1 MAVII
6 KITGPEN
13 KHEYKFA
20 LALKKIFEEGMPSS
34 ASGKII
40 ISGNVQLLGQN
51 PRDVDLVVCGSLND
65 ARFDLVTST
74 KQSPES
80 HKKRQ
85 VFLDSFCFTVE
96 VKEHDSRGV
105 EMCGTNMIV
114 KYGTDKKDATSQS
127 EDQKYSLRNYLNNVA
142 PDAGVWICNFLWMQ
156 NLTAD
161 SIKQMTS
168 GRPHN
173 ILPRSFS
180 LSSLLQSLFIQYPPY
195 ELKSGK
201 KCLINCLY
209 SKSGNKSA
217 NTYQVV
223 EYILTATKPAIGEL
237 ARKNVERIV
246 GKEIDLPD
254 ELLQALGK
262 KLVIVSGRAGTGKTV
277 KMLRLACDLSV
288 DQGRRCLFLTYN
300 RALVNDIKRTLYFA
314 DVPTDFAT
322 GGVEIMTVH
331 EFVRKLAIALGV
343 TTSKEYLPIKHLA
356 LCAEIT
362 ECIEAEVITRDDI
375 LDLMKERHE
384 LACWDHVFI
393 DEAQDCAEEEKDFL
407 YKFFGYQKLVIADGV
422 DQFVRGL
429 GKVAWGKNIY
439 VIKTTEK
446 RSLRQKKNLAT
457 FVNDYAVEMDLKW
470 HVDVLPELLGGKV
483 IISDE
488 LLPFNTFEKSREQ
501 CYEQGNKAFEML
513 FLIPPNFV
521 VKEGGK
527 KRFSL
532 LKDFQEKGF
541 DLWDGT
547 RADRRFNGF
556 PQINQHRLLQYDS
569 CRGLEGWCVVCL
581 GFDKLIEY
589 RMKNYDL
596 HEEEIASKFN
606 NIVAMDSEEMKQ
618 QFVGLWSLI
627 PLTRAIDTL
636 IITLADPKSEIAEI
650 LRCCSSNDY
659 VELIE
664 S

>member
-1 MAVII
+1 MAVTI
-6 KITGPEN
+6 KITGPKN
-13 KHEYKFA
+13 KHEYQFS
-20 LALKKIFEEGMPSS
+20 LILKTIFEQGMPNG
-34 ASGKII
+34 ASGEII
-40 ISGNVQLLGQN
+40 IAGNVQLLGQN
-51 PRDVDLVVCGSLND
+51 PRDVDLVVCGSLSD
-65 ARFDLVTST
+65 AHFNLVAST
-74 KQSPES
+74 KQSPEAP
-80 HKKRQ
+80 KLRQ
-85 VFLDSFCFTVE
+85 VILESFCFTIE

-114 KYGTDKKDATSQS
+114 KYGSDKKDATSQS
-127 EDQKYSLRNYLNNVA
+127 EGQKYSLSNYLKYVA

-156 NLTAD
+156 NLTAE
-161 SIKQMTS
+161 SITQMTS

-180 LSSLLQSLFIQYPPY
+180 LSSLLQSLLIQYPPY
-195 ELKSGK
+195 ELKSGN
-201 KCLINCLY
+201 KCLVNCLY

-217 NTYQVV
+217 NTFQVV
-223 EYILTATKPAIGEL
+223 EYMLTATKPAIGEL

-246 GKEIDLPD
+246 GKEIDLPED
-254 ELLQALGK
+254 LLQALGK

-277 KMLRLACDLSV
+277 KMLKLACDLSV

-322 GGVEIMTVH
+322 GSVEIMTMH
-331 EFVRKLAIALGV
+331 EFVRKLAIALGI
-343 TTSKEYLPIKHLA
+343 TTSKEYLPTNHLT
-356 LCAEIT
+356 LCSEIT

-384 LACWDHVFI
+384 LACWDQIFV
-393 DEAQDCAEEEKDFL
+393 DEAQDCAEEEKEFL

-429 GKVAWGKNIY
+429 GKVAWGRNIY
-439 VIKTTEK
+439 VIKASEK

-457 FVNDYAVEMDLKW
+457 FVNDYATEMALKW

-483 IISDE
+483 IISDK
-488 LLPFNTFEKSREQ
+488 LLPFDVIEESRKQ

-513 FLIPPNFV
+513 FLTPPCFV
-521 VKEGGK
+521 VEEDGK
-527 KRFSL
+527 KQFSL
-532 LKDFQEKGF
+532 LDKFQKNGF
-541 DLWDGT
+541 NLWDGT
-547 RADRRFNGF
+547 GAGQRSNGF

-589 RMKNYDL
+589 RANNYDI
-596 HEEEIASKFN
+596 HEEEIASKFT
-606 NIVAMDSEEMKQ
+606 NIMVMDSEEMKQ

-636 IITLADPKSEIAEI
+636 IITLSDPKSKIGKI
-650 LRCCSSNDY
+650 IRDCSSSDF
-659 VELIE
+659 VELI
-664 S
+664 